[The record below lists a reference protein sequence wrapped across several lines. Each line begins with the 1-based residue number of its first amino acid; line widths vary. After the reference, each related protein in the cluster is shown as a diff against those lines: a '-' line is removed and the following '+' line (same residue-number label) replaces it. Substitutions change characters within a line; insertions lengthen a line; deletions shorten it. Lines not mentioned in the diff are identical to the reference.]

1 VGAYQVLACHQMRGG
16 KKPAPRIDGYLFAK
30 TWKMFSNG
38 RQLSAHDLVEIL
50 EVSRRTAWLWLRALH
65 EMRCVHIVGWHKD
78 TIGRDQTPIYADGDG
93 FDKPKT
99 IQTNADRRRK
109 YHEKKARMAKEKA

>member
-1 VGAYQVLACHQMRGG
+1 MRGG
-16 KKPAPRIDGYLFAK
+16 KKAQSRVDAYLFAK
-30 TWKMFSNG
+30 TWKIFSNG

-50 EVSRRTAWLWLRALH
+50 EISRRTAWLWLRALH

-93 FDKPKT
+93 FDTPKSKRT
-99 IQTNADRRRK
+99 PEDRRRK
-109 YHEKKARMAKEKA
+109 YYEKKARLEKEKANERPTYGA

>member
-1 VGAYQVLACHQMRGG
+1 MKGG

-50 EVSRRTAWLWLRALH
+50 EISRRTAWLWLRTLND
-65 EMRCVHIVGWHKD
+65 MRCIHIVGWHKD

-93 FDKPKT
+93 FDKPKYRRT
-99 IQTNADRRRK
+99 PEDRRRK
-109 YHEKKARMAKEKA
+109 YYDKKERLEKEKDYE